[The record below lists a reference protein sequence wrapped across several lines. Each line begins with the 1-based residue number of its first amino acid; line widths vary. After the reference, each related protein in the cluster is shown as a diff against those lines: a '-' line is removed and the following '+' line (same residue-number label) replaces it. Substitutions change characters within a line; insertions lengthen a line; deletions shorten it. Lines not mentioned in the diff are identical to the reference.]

1 MSTTTLTRLSGL
13 ALMVAFALSLT
24 GGMLHPVIG
33 GDSHAA
39 PSLAQPFFP
48 SAHLLVF
55 LGEICLLF
63 GLPRPVRHHR
73 SESGAPGAIG
83 LRVALLR
90 QRRARQLCRRLRGL
104 RRPRV
109 GHRPHNE
116 RPGGPRG
123 CHSLLGSVCLTRR
136 GGQLSVHAGARGAGP
151 RGLPLQG
158 NAGVDRGADGRFS
171 DLPVG
176 TCSGGARPYR
186 PADRAAARAR
196 RGGHGVRTLRPRRRG
211 AHEYPGSTIT
221 STKPRTIRTEMPQS
235 LHQGRVSW
243 SS

>member
-55 LGEICLLF
+55 LGEICLLS
-63 GLPRPVRHHR
+63 GLPGRYATIAPKAGLLGLLGFVLYFFANAALASLVAAYEAFVVPVLATH
-73 SESGAPGAIG
+73 P
-83 LRVALLR
+83 
-90 QRRARQLCRRLRGL
+90 
-104 RRPRV
+104 
-109 GHRPHNE
+109 PHNE

-123 CHSLLGSVCLTRR
+123 CYSLLGSVCLTRR
-136 GGQLSVHAGARGAGP
+136 GRRLSVHAGARGAGP

-196 RGGHGVRTLRPRRRG
+196 RGGHGVRTLRPWRRG
-211 AHEYPGSTIT
+211 AHEYPGS
-221 STKPRTIRTEMPQS
+221 
-235 LHQGRVSW
+235 RVGVVEKKAR
-243 SS
+243 